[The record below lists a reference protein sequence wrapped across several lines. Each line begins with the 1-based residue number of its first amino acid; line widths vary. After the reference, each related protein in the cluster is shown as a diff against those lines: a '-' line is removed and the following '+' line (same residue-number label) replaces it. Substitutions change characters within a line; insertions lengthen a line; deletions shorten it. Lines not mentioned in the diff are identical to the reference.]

1 MRRLLN
7 IITLLI
13 ATALVGW
20 VIKKSILRARS
31 SGSATI
37 ESRLGQFS
45 GLVAKRLHSDF
56 QRAGVPYPPAR
67 LVFVGLKQEEQLEVY
82 AAAPGADSPLRF
94 IRTYPIQRA
103 SGELGP
109 KLKEGDGQ
117 VPEGLYGIEYLNPNS
132 AYHLSMKIT
141 YPNAFDKARGAEE
154 KRTNLGGD
162 IMIHGKAV
170 SIGCLAMGDEA
181 AEDLFVLAALTGI
194 SNIKVILSPVDFRK
208 TELPSDAKVP
218 AWTATLYPQIR
229 EALAA
234 LPGRAAE

>member
-1 MRRLLN
+1 VRRLIN
-7 IITLLI
+7 IIALLT

-20 VIKKSILRARS
+20 LLKKAILRVRS
-31 SGSATI
+31 SGPATI
-37 ESRLGQFS
+37 ESRLKDFS
-45 GLVAKRLHSDF
+45 ASVEKRLRSDF

-67 LVFVGLKQEEQLEVY
+67 LVFVGLKQEALLEVY
-82 AAAPGADSPLRF
+82 AADIEPDSSLRF
-94 IRTYPIQRA
+94 IRAYPIRQA
-103 SGELGP
+103 SGVLGP
-109 KLKEGDGQ
+109 KLKEGDRQ

-154 KRTNLGGD
+154 GRTNLGGD
-162 IMIHGKAV
+162 IMIHGKEL

-208 TELPSDAKVP
+208 TELPSNAKVP
-218 AWTATLYPQIR
+218 PWTATLYPQIR
-229 EALAA
+229 KALAA
-234 LPGRAAE
+234 LPAP